1 MTSETAQCSK
11 VKDERERYNK
21 DLSMQQILQF
31 IQDSNEMNQGQ
42 EMLKKGE
49 FGGLNEKSEDESM
62 NRNIITHPSKL
73 DNQNIEV

>member
-1 MTSETAQCSK
+1 
-11 VKDERERYNK
+11 
-21 DLSMQQILQF
+21 
-31 IQDSNEMNQGQ
+31 
-42 EMLKKGE
+42 MLKKGE